1 MRGCRI
7 VRWSERI
14 PVMLVSAVVIVVL
27 GGCHPLMSGW
37 LVDRPDLDGVDPA
50 ADAGLLASLEVSEG
64 ILVPSFA
71 SQVWEYEVSVPSTTT
86 SITVTA
92 VASDRAA
99 TVSETSGVP
108 QQLDGETTE
117 IVITVE
123 LHGLQEA
130 YTLQVSRSAP

>member
-7 VRWSERI
+7 VGWSARI
-14 PVMLVSAVVIVVL
+14 PVMIVSAAVIVVL
-27 GGCHPLMSGW
+27 GGCHPLMLGW
-37 LVDRPDLDGVDPA
+37 LIDRPDLDGMNPA
-50 ADAGLLASLEVSEG
+50 ADVGLLASLEVSEG
-64 ILVPSFA
+64 ILVPSFT
-71 SQVWEYEVSVPSTTT
+71 SQVWEYDVSVPSTTT

-108 QQLDGETTE
+108 QPLDDPTTE

-123 LHGLQEA
+123 LHGREEE